1 VNATLQLVIVAG
13 ALLWSLG
20 FMLRRQF
27 PATMRGLQ
35 QHLSAACRQR
45 GWRGLGE
52 WLSPAEKV
60 AAGCD
65 NGCSSC
71 SPACAADKAAPTAE
85 RPVQWRQPPS
95 SGACH

>member
-1 VNATLQLVIVAG
+1 VNATVQLVIVAG
-13 ALLWSLG
+13 ALLWSFW

-27 PATMRGLQ
+27 PATIRRLQ
-35 QHLSAACRQR
+35 QHLADASHAR
-45 GWRGLGE
+45 GWRRLGQ
-52 WLSPAEKV
+52 WLQPVEKM

-71 SPACAADKAAPTAE
+71 SPACAVDKTRIAVE